1 MSPALAVVSGLLLLT
16 GALFTVIGG
25 IGILRMPDVIT
36 RMHAAGITDTIG
48 AGTTIAGLM
57 IIAGWS
63 LLLVKLA
70 VLLVFLL
77 LLSPTA
83 SHALARA
90 TIHGTRRPWLGGPGD
105 GQ

>member
-1 MSPALAVVSGLLLLT
+1 MSPALAIVSGLLLLA

-70 VLLVFLL
+70 VLLVFLQ

-105 GQ
+105 GK

>member
-90 TIHGTRRPWLGGPGD
+90 TIPGTRRPWLGGPGD

>member
-1 MSPALAVVSGLLLLT
+1 MSPALAVVSGLLLLA

-57 IIAGWS
+57 LIAGWN

-70 VLLVFLL
+70 IVLLFLL
-77 LLSPTA
+77 LLNPTA

-90 TIHGTRRPWLGGPGD
+90 AIHGARRPWLGEPGD
-105 GQ
+105 SQ

>member
-1 MSPALAVVSGLLLLT
+1 MSPALAVVSGLLLLA

-77 LLSPTA
+77 MLSPPA

-105 GQ
+105 GK

>member
-1 MSPALAVVSGLLLLT
+1 MSPGLAIFSGILLLT
-16 GALFTVIGG
+16 GALFTVVGG
-25 IGILRMPDVIT
+25 VGILRMPDVFT

-57 IIAGWS
+57 LIAGWN

-70 VLLVFLL
+70 IVLLFLL
-77 LLSPTA
+77 LLNPTA

-90 TIHGTRRPWLGGPGD
+90 A
-105 GQ
+105 